1 MYIVKIPGING
12 LGKTQGCEKAGN
24 EILKTLKEIH
34 SNEKGIPIN
43 VELLDLEEI
52 HVDNFNLEEANHL
65 IYKNSLKMFETQ
77 PKTIFLGGDHSI
89 SYSTTKAFFDYCKV
103 VNKESCLIVFDA
115 HADCMEPME
124 EPTHEEWLRKLIE
137 QGFPA
142 ENILLVGVRNL
153 WKDEIQFIKEKG
165 VRIISMNQLMTD
177 LEDTCDTIMEF
188 SNPQNSSQVRNFG
201 ARKSG
206 DIKDFLRNKEL
217 YVSIDIDVVDPV
229 FAPATGYI
237 EPGGL
242 TSRQFIYL
250 IQRMNK
256 IKNLKAIDIVE
267 INPEKDKN
275 GLTVKLGAKILGELL

>member
-24 EILKTLKEIH
+24 EILKTFKEIH

-43 VELLDLEEI
+43 VRLLDLEEI

-188 SNPQNSSQVRNFG
+188 SN
-201 ARKSG
+201 
-206 DIKDFLRNKEL
+206 NKEL
-217 YVSIDIDVVDPV
+217 YLSVDIDVVDPA

-267 INPEKDKN
+267 INPEKDKEKN
-275 GLTVKLGAKILGELL
+275 NITVKLGAKILGELI